1 MSINPLNEISA
12 VYMQEVLKPQL
23 GKNIA
28 KEKPPAGGGE
38 KKEGDASDGSA
49 KRIRQAVYDI
59 RYRAR
64 REEIPVQQ
72 AYGQYMSHTTMT
84 GPEKSE
90 VKSKLGE
97 EKVTEEVE
105 EKKFQVRV
113 TDKNSGKSYVRM
125 ATREKINQLRSN
137 SNISSVEMTKYGTPY
152 EGEKKKGKQTA
163 SVTSGKG
170 LDPVGHED
178 KDIDNDGDHD
188 KNDKYLLN
196 RRKVRGAAIGKRVT
210 KENFSNWR
218 EDLYEIVDKI
228 EKEKSDKKI
237 VEKNISN
244 KINVHPKMNE
254 AIEAIGGQLIE
265 MVEIDEVI
273 RNPESRKKLRAIMDT
288 DKGRK
293 GDASKGENPRSKYP
307 SERSKQAL
315 HLLLHGSGETGSKGN
330 PVRSRGGT
338 NAPADERVG
347 KGPNR
352 AANAK
357 YWAGNAGPTR
367 DRGSG
372 NKAARRAAELSKEE
386 FEIEEGMTI
395 KDFKANRRNIKR
407 REASVDAKSRGH
419 VSKNIVTHG
428 KTYGTDEAKSG
439 RANMSDYERSARK
452 SFAMNPDQV
461 GDTRETSDK
470 TKNQNKLRKQ
480 KAMGEFGES
489 AVPGKPAERLGAVT
503 AIPKSDQDAA
513 RERTLAKAA
522 AIRAKKLNKEEV
534 ELDEK
539 TLTSAETKKR
549 EEIVKSMKKSAGD
562 FEKRYPG
569 RGKEVMYA
577 TATKQAKRVA
587 EAVGQMPG
595 RETTPPSGTTAK
607 QDDIQ
612 KRQVTNAAEKQK
624 LANLKTMQ
632 QKQQMLQRQKLN
644 LQKQG
649 KLPLNAEEVEHIDE
663 LNRYE
668 KETGKDYK
676 TGKSVTKGGTMGG
689 NDSNSKVM
697 RHMHKVMGA
706 GKMGAGGP
714 IQPRGKGKVPGQ
726 KPPTAGEYGS
736 ERRSPEQ
743 IVKNRRIARQQGR
756 DNMSSRFD

>member
-1 MSINPLNEISA
+1 MNNLQEAYLAIYQEALDPEERALRRAEIADRKAGRMDSKVAKKYSDSESKSA
-12 VYMQEVLKPQL
+12 E
-23 GKNIA
+23 
-28 KEKPPAGGGE
+28 
-38 KKEGDASDGSA
+38 
-49 KRIRQAVYDI
+49 
-59 RYRAR
+59 
-64 REEIPVQQ
+64 RED
-72 AYGQYMSHTTMT
+72 
-84 GPEKSE
+84 K
-90 VKSKLGE
+90 KSK
-97 EKVTEEVE
+97 
-105 EKKFQVRV
+105 
-113 TDKNSGKSYVRM
+113 GKHIHGM
-125 ATREKINQLRSN
+125 AD
-137 SNISSVEMTKYGTPY
+137 SVE
-152 EGEKKKGKQTA
+152 
-163 SVTSGKG
+163 
-170 LDPVGHED
+170 L
-178 KDIDNDGDHD
+178 DGD
-188 KNDKYLLN
+188 L
-196 RRKVRGAAIGKRVT
+196 
-210 KENFSNWR
+210 
-218 EDLYEIVDKI
+218 VD
-228 EKEKSDKKI
+228 EE
-237 VEKNISN
+237 
-244 KINVHPKMNE
+244 
-254 AIEAIGGQLIE
+254 
-265 MVEIDEVI
+265 I

-307 SERSKQAL
+307 SEKSKQAS
-315 HLLLHGSGETGSKGN
+315 HLLHGSGETGSKGN

-338 NAPADERVG
+338 SAPPEERVG

-352 AANAK
+352 AKNAA

-367 DRGSG
+367 DRGAG
-372 NKAARRAAELSKEE
+372 NKAKRRSAEL
-386 FEIEEGMTI
+386 G
-395 KDFKANRRNIKR
+395 
-407 REASVDAKSRGH
+407 EAV
-419 VSKNIVTHG
+419 
-428 KTYGTDEAKSG
+428 
-439 RANMSDYERSARK
+439 
-452 SFAMNPDQV
+452 
-461 GDTRETSDK
+461 
-470 TKNQNKLRKQ
+470 
-480 KAMGEFGES
+480 
-489 AVPGKPAERLGAVT
+489 
-503 AIPKSDQDAA
+503 
-513 RERTLAKAA
+513 
-522 AIRAKKLNKEEV
+522 
-534 ELDEK
+534 LDEK

-706 GKMGAGGP
+706 GRMGAGGP

-726 KPPTAGEYGS
+726 KPPAAGEYGS

-743 IVKNRRIARQQGR
+743 IVKNRRVAHQQGR